1 MKRLLTWLGA
11 FAIGL
16 TTYSTTNVAEACG
29 GFFCSG
35 GGPSGPTPVVQAA
48 ERVMFE
54 DLGDGMIRAYVQIQ
68 YTQQGGVPVGFSWII
83 PVTSIPELGVG
94 DQATFDAL
102 DTATAPQF
110 RFVSSTSGFGS
121 GGGGV
126 GCGASADGS
135 LAESAPRAEDGGVT
149 VWDESRV
156 GDYLTAIIEG
166 DDPREILQWLADNGY
181 DIPAEA
187 ENTIDEYVYTGHLF
201 TAFRYDPIG
210 PGSGTLPP
218 VVLTYGGLKP
228 CVPIKITA
236 IASMPVLDVMVLA
249 FGQGRARPD
258 PEGEYVETVPD
269 YNAIQPDFTTP
280 TLTTYADE
288 VDAAIEA
295 SGSHAW
301 VVEHASPTANLGAIT
316 DPEARAIIERNRYVT
331 RFYTRMTPEQMDVDP
346 EFVFDDAGD
355 DVNRLHVIDN
365 SGRVAALSS
374 SSSED
379 RERMAAVPPLTV
391 FGAILVALGWRR
403 RRPN

>member
-1 MKRLLTWLGA
+1 MKRFLTWLGA

-16 TTYSTTNVAEACG
+16 TTYSQTNVAEACG
-29 GFFCSG
+29 GFFCNGG
-35 GGPSGPTPVVQAA
+35 GGPTGPTPVVQAA

-54 DLGDGMIRAYVQIQ
+54 DLGEGRIRAYVQIQ

-83 PVTSIPELGVG
+83 PVTSVPELGIG
-94 DQATFDAL
+94 DQATFDEL
-102 DTATAPQF
+102 DNATSPQF
-110 RFVSSTSGFGS
+110 RFVNNNRGGG

-126 GCGASADGS
+126 GCGGLSAAG
-135 LAESAPRAEDGGVT
+135 APRADLGEDGGVR

-156 GDYLTAIIEG
+156 GDYLTAVIES
-166 DDPREILQWLADNGY
+166 DDPEAILQWLADNGY
-181 DIPAEA
+181 DIPAAA
-187 ENTIDEYVYTGHLF
+187 EDTIDEYVYTGHLF

-218 VVLTYGGLKP
+218 VVLTYSGVKP

-249 FGQGRARPD
+249 FGEGRARPD

-269 YNAIQPDFTTP
+269 YNAIAPDFTAP

-288 VDAAIEA
+288 VDNAIAEA
-295 SGSHAW
+295 GSHAW
-301 VVEHASPTANLGAIT
+301 VVEHAGETLNLGGIT

-346 EFVFDDAGD
+346 EFVFDDVAD

-365 SGRVAALSS
+365 TNRVAALSTDES
-374 SSSED
+374 
-379 RERMAAVPPLTV
+379 ERMAMIPPLSV
-391 FGAILVALGWRR
+391 FGAVLIALGWRR
-403 RRPN
+403 RR

>member
-1 MKRLLTWLGA
+1 MKRFLMWVGA
-11 FAIGL
+11 LAIGL

-29 GFFCSG
+29 GFFCNGG
-35 GGPSGPTPVVQAA
+35 GGPTGPTPVVQAA

-83 PVTSIPELGVG
+83 PVTSVPELGVG
-94 DQATFDAL
+94 DQATFDQL
-102 DTATAPQF
+102 DTATSPQF
-110 RFVSSTSGFGS
+110 RFVNSTGGFGS
-121 GGGGV
+121 GGGGGV
-126 GCGASADGS
+126 GCGASDGA
-135 LAESAPRAEDGGVT
+135 LASPPRAAEDGGVT

-166 DDPREILQWLADNGY
+166 DDPRAILQWLADNGY
-181 DIPAEA
+181 DIPAAA

-249 FGQGRARPD
+249 FGQGRSRPD

-269 YNAIQPDFTTP
+269 YDAIQPDFTAP
-280 TLTTYADE
+280 TQTTYADE
-288 VDAAIEA
+288 VDAAIAEA
-295 SGSHAW
+295 GSHAW

-316 DPEARAIIERNRYVT
+316 DPEARAIVERNPYVT

-346 EFVFDDAGD
+346 EFVFDDRAD

-365 SGRVAALSS
+365 SGRVAALSTDEA
-374 SSSED
+374 SE
-379 RERMAAVPPLTV
+379 RTAAVPPLAV

>member
-1 MKRLLTWLGA
+1 MKRFLTWLGA

-16 TTYSTTNVAEACG
+16 TTYSTANVAEACG
-29 GFFCSG
+29 GFFCNGG
-35 GGPSGPTPVVQAA
+35 GGPTGPTPVVQAA

-83 PVTSIPELGVG
+83 PVTSVPELGVG
-94 DQATFDAL
+94 DQSTFDEL
-102 DTATAPQF
+102 DAATSPQF
-110 RFVSSTSGFGS
+110 RFVSSARGGGGG

-126 GCGASADGS
+126 GCGASDGS
-135 LAESAPRAEDGGVT
+135 WAASPPREEDGGVR

-181 DIPAEA
+181 DIPAAA
-187 ENTIDEYVYTGHLF
+187 EDTIDEYVYTGHLF

-249 FGQGRARPD
+249 FGEGRSRPD
-258 PEGEYVETVPD
+258 PEGEYIETVPD
-269 YNAIQPDFTTP
+269 YNAIQPDFTAP
-280 TLTTYADE
+280 TQTTYADE

-301 VVEHASPTANLGAIT
+301 VVEHAGRTADLGGIT
-316 DPEARAIIERNRYVT
+316 DPEARAILERNPYVT

-346 EFVFDDAGD
+346 EFVFDDVPD

-365 SGRVAALSS
+365 SGRVAALTTDDS
-374 SSSED
+374 
-379 RERMAAVPPLTV
+379 ERMAMVPPMTV
-391 FGAILVALGWRR
+391 FGAVLIALGWRR
-403 RRPN
+403 RR

>member
-1 MKRLLTWLGA
+1 MKRFLTWLGA

-35 GGPSGPTPVVQAA
+35 GGPTGPTPVVQAA

-83 PVTSIPELGVG
+83 PVTSVPELGIG
-94 DQATFDAL
+94 DQATFDQL

-110 RFVSSTSGFGS
+110 RFVNNGSFGGG

-126 GCGASADGS
+126 GCGASDGS
-135 LAESAPRAEDGGVT
+135 ALDFPGSRDAEEGGVR

-181 DIPAEA
+181 DIPAAA
-187 ENTIDEYVYTGHLF
+187 EDTIDEYVYTGHLF

-249 FGQGRARPD
+249 FGEGRAHPD
-258 PEGEYVETVPD
+258 PEGEYIETVPD
-269 YNAIQPDFTTP
+269 YNAIQPDFTAP

-288 VDAAIEA
+288 VDRAIESA
-295 SGSHAW
+295 GSHAW
-301 VVEHASPTANLGAIT
+301 VVEHASPTPNVFGVT
-316 DPEARAIIERNRYVT
+316 DPEARAILDRNRYVT

-346 EFVFDDAGD
+346 EFVFGADGD

-374 SSSED
+374 AES
-379 RERMAAVPPLTV
+379 ERMAAVPPLTV
-391 FGAILVALGWRR
+391 FGAILIALGWRR
-403 RRPN
+403 RR